1 MSPVIIINERSPL
14 SLAKSTQDTTQAT
27 ATTTKKKKYNIVRAV
42 ILSGVGLAGFS
53 VATVARYYS
62 LSSGGSGS
70 GFGGGGGGGIRA
82 SVDGMDTLLSWVPQD
97 GPPAY
102 AGHIVPSYAGQLCV
116 QATGT
121 WSGTSFNSDEGPTP
135 FQTCFKYPT
144 GEECWTNSFKPFV
157 NAGWHICWPQGQSWK
172 FLNSGA
178 ASSGCGSPCLK
189 FLDMNDEDDDHL
201 NSVDSEPNT
210 EYDTNY
216 VS

>member
-1 MSPVIIINERSPL
+1 MSIMSPVIINERSPL
-14 SLAKSTQDTTQAT
+14 SVAKSTQDTTQDT
-27 ATTTKKKKYNIVRAV
+27 TTTTKKKKYNIVRAV

-62 LSSGGSGS
+62 LSSGGSDS
-70 GFGGGGGGGIRA
+70 GFGGGGGIRA
-82 SVDGMDTLLSWVPQD
+82 SVDGMDTLLSSDD

-189 FLDMNDEDDDHL
+189 FLDMNDEDDSVL

>member
-1 MSPVIIINERSPL
+1 MSSIPINEHTSFSVAKNAKALPL
-14 SLAKSTQDTTQAT
+14 AS
-27 ATTTKKKKYNIVRAV
+27 KKKYVV
-42 ILSGVGLAGFS
+42 VLGVFFSGVGLAGFS
-53 VATVARYYS
+53 AAQYS
-62 LSSGGSGS
+62 SSS
-70 GFGGGGGGGIRA
+70 GGGGGGGIRA
-82 SVDGMDTLLSWVPQD
+82 SVDGMDTLLSSDD
-97 GPPAY
+97 GLPAY

-189 FLDMNDEDDDHL
+189 FLDMNDEDDSVL

>member
-1 MSPVIIINERSPL
+1 MSIMSPVIINERSPL
-14 SLAKSTQDTTQAT
+14 SVAKSTQDTTQDT
-27 ATTTKKKKYNIVRAV
+27 TTTTKKKKYNIVRAV

-53 VATVARYYS
+53 VATVARYS
-62 LSSGGSGS
+62 SSSGGSDS
-70 GFGGGGGGGIRA
+70 GFGGGSGIRA
-82 SVDGMDTLLSWVPQD
+82 SVDGTDTLLSPVPAYVN
-97 GPPAY
+97 PY
-102 AGHIVPSYAGQLCV
+102 AGHYACVP
-116 QATGT
+116 ATGT
-121 WSGTSFNSDEGPTP
+121 WSGTSFNSGDGTTP

-189 FLDMNDEDDDHL
+189 FLDMNDEDDSVL